1 MYIIAINHKSINMNV
16 ILKISMANYVEWKK
30 VFDNHAERATIC
42 DESRTTV
49 GKVDDTSCIV
59 MLYDVDMPGMQEI
72 MGSEFMISLSN
83 EMQIVNEEMH
93 SFTPLQL

>member
-1 MYIIAINHKSINMNV
+1 MNV
-16 ILKISMANYVEWKK
+16 ILKVSMANYVEWKEA
-30 VFDNHAERATIC
+30 FDNHAERATVC

-59 MLYDVDMPGMQEI
+59 MLYDVDMEGMQEI
-72 MGSEFMISLSN
+72 MGSEFMITLSKGR
-83 EMQIVNEEMH
+83 QIVNEEMH